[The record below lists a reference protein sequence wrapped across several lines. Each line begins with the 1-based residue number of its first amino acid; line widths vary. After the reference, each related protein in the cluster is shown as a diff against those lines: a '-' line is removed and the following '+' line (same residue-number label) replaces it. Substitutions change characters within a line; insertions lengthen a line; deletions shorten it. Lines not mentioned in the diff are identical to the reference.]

1 MENTIATREEQK
13 QEAIARMKYLKLYPQ
28 TIKEYEK
35 EDLVNYSHLG
45 ILYWVEGEMYALMRE
60 FEKEHNALVYHI
72 VQTFTDFGELLS
84 FLYVSQHKDEWE
96 YDRADLTEGYA
107 MAYVKNLDD
116 DLCSEFGSICIEN
129 RFGGLIRTA

>member
-28 TIKEYEK
+28 TIKEFEK

-45 ILYWVEGEMYALMRE
+45 ILYWVEGEMYSLMRK
-60 FEKEHNALVYHI
+60 FENEHNALVYHI

-116 DLCSEFGSICIEN
+116 DL
-129 RFGGLIRTA
+129 